1 MLKSYCAD
9 VIDGHLAAVWPTRFL
24 NSRFDSGCFVKVFV
38 EFLDMTVSSVFIR
51 ANVSARALDS
61 PQRGVSGGGMMGKA
75 QRSWSMRSICSCSGA
90 RTCGSGRL
98 RDAPAICLKR
108 ANAEVYG
115 VINPRN
121 GLPGIA

>member
-38 EFLDMTVSSVFIR
+38 EFLDMTVSKAFSFEPMFCESVGIAAEGR
-51 ANVSARALDS
+51 QWRW
-61 PQRGVSGGGMMGKA
+61 GMMGKP
-75 QRSWSMRSICSCSGA
+75 QRSGSMRSICSCSGA
-90 RTCGSGRL
+90 RTCAYGPREGR
-98 RDAPAICLKR
+98 AAVCLKGP
-108 ANAEVYG
+108 NAEVYD

-121 GLPGIA
+121 RELR

>member
-1 MLKSYCAD
+1 VLKSYCAD

-51 ANVSARALDS
+51 ANVLRARWNRRRGASVALGYDGEAAEVGLYAFDLLMF
-61 PQRGVSGGGMMGKA
+61 RGKDVRYGP
-75 QRSWSMRSICSCSGA
+75 RE
-90 RTCGSGRL
+90 GR
-98 RDAPAICLKR
+98 AAVCLKGP
-108 ANAEVYG
+108 NAEVYD

-121 GLPGIA
+121 RELR